1 MPDISRLSLKVLEL
15 TILFSALFSAL
26 HLSSQLVLGLLVAF
40 ITISRPL
47 IKFKGKQ
54 KSDAIFCVYVLTQ
67 QNSKTN
73 GKDLFTKENCQKLFL
88 WFFVQLRT
96 HQNT

>member
-40 ITISRPL
+40 ITY
-47 IKFKGKQ
+47 
-54 KSDAIFCVYVLTQ
+54 KSSINKV
-67 QNSKTN
+67 
-73 GKDLFTKENCQKLFL
+73 
-88 WFFVQLRT
+88 
-96 HQNT
+96 